1 MARIEEKFCLSEGLA
16 NPADTLRRGIR
27 SAGQWDTEIVEEL
40 NPGTF
45 R

>member
-1 MARIEEKFCLSEGLA
+1 MARTEERLCLSEGLA
-16 NPADTLRRGIR
+16 NPAETLRREVC

-40 NPGTF
+40 NAGAF